1 MMSNIKKIYRNI
13 NKHLIINFI
22 KIINPFFQKIG
33 IYLLPRFSELK
44 KYKLTYA
51 KKTRRY
57 LIKNENKSFNKFFID
72 SSLSNTE
79 LCLLGKKYPTNKSP
93 LNEKGHRSGF
103 TGIYTILFAN
113 LKNKKINIAEI
124 GIEEN
129 SSTKIW
135 RKYFENSKIY
145 AFEFDKKKII
155 KAKKN
160 KLKNTFYF
168 ATDVSKREIIKKS
181 FSKTKSKFDIII
193 DDSTH
198 IFEHQINIIKETY
211 KFLKKDGILIIEDI
225 YKYVKKYNEY
235 NYYNE
240 LNYLRKEFNDIFFI
254 ESINYNNFNA
264 SWRNEKVLVFIKK

>member
-1 MMSNIKKIYRNI
+1 MNGMKKIYRKL
-13 NKHLIINFI
+13 NKHFLIYFV
-22 KIINPFFQKIG
+22 KIIDPLFEKIG
-33 IYLLPRFSELK
+33 IYLHPKFGELK
-44 KYKLTYA
+44 KYTLTYA

-57 LIKNENKSFNKFFID
+57 LINKENKSFNKFFID
-72 SSLSNTE
+72 TSLAKTQ

-103 TGIYTILFAN
+103 TGIYTILFSSI
-113 LKNKKINIAEI
+113 KSKKINIAEI
-124 GIEEN
+124 GIEKN

-135 RKYFENSKIY
+135 RDYFDNSKIY

-155 KAKKN
+155 NAKKN
-160 KLKNTFYF
+160 RLKNTFYYE
-168 ATDVSKREIIKKS
+168 TDVTKREKIRDS
-181 FSKTKSKFDIII
+181 FKRTKCKFDIII

-225 YKYVKKYNEY
+225 YRYLKDYKEI
-235 NYYNE
+235 NYYNR
-240 LNYLRKEFNDIFFI
+240 LSYLQKEFNDIFFI
-254 ESINYNNFNA
+254 EAINYNNFNA

>member
-1 MMSNIKKIYRNI
+1 MNGMKKIYRKL
-13 NKHLIINFI
+13 NKHFLIYFV
-22 KIINPFFQKIG
+22 KIIDPLFEKIG
-33 IYLLPRFSELK
+33 IYLHPKFGELK
-44 KYKLTYA
+44 KYTLTYA

-57 LIKNENKSFNKFFID
+57 LINKENKSFNKFFID
-72 SSLSNTE
+72 TSLAKTQ

-103 TGIYTILFAN
+103 TGIYNILFSSI
-113 LKNKKINIAEI
+113 KSKKINIAEI
-124 GIEEN
+124 GIEKN

-135 RKYFENSKIY
+135 RDYFDNSKIY

-155 KAKKN
+155 NAKKN
-160 KLKNTFYF
+160 RLKNTFYYE
-168 ATDVSKREIIKKS
+168 TDVTKREKIRDS
-181 FSKTKSKFDIII
+181 FKRTKCKFDIII

-225 YKYVKKYNEY
+225 YRYLKDYKEI
-235 NYYNE
+235 NYYNR
-240 LNYLRKEFNDIFFI
+240 LSYLQKEFNDIFFI
-254 ESINYNNFNA
+254 EAINYNNFNA

>member
-1 MMSNIKKIYRNI
+1 MNGMKKIYRKL
-13 NKHLIINFI
+13 NKHFLIYFV
-22 KIINPFFQKIG
+22 KIIDPLFEKIG
-33 IYLLPRFSELK
+33 IYLHPKFGELK
-44 KYKLTYA
+44 KYTLTYA

-57 LIKNENKSFNKFFID
+57 LINKENKSFNKFFID
-72 SSLSNTE
+72 TSLAKTQ

-103 TGIYTILFAN
+103 TGIYTILFSSI
-113 LKNKKINIAEI
+113 KNKKINIAEI
-124 GIEEN
+124 GIEKN

-135 RKYFENSKIY
+135 RDYFDNSKIY

-155 KAKKN
+155 NAKKN
-160 KLKNTFYF
+160 RLKNTFYYE
-168 ATDVSKREIIKKS
+168 TDVTKREKIRDS
-181 FSKTKSKFDIII
+181 FKRTKCKFDIII

-225 YKYVKKYNEY
+225 YRYLKDYKEI
-235 NYYNE
+235 NYYNR
-240 LNYLRKEFNDIFFI
+240 LSYLQKEFNDIFFI
-254 ESINYNNFNA
+254 EAINYNNFNA

>member
-1 MMSNIKKIYRNI
+1 MNGMKKIYRKL
-13 NKHLIINFI
+13 NKHFLIYFV
-22 KIINPFFQKIG
+22 KIIDPLFEKIG
-33 IYLLPRFSELK
+33 IYLHPKFGELK
-44 KYKLTYA
+44 KYTLTYA

-57 LIKNENKSFNKFFID
+57 LINKENKSFNKFFID
-72 SSLSNTE
+72 TSLAKTQ

-103 TGIYTILFAN
+103 TGIYTILFSSI
-113 LKNKKINIAEI
+113 KSKKINIAEI
-124 GIEEN
+124 GIEKN

-135 RKYFENSKIY
+135 RDYFDNSKIY

-155 KAKKN
+155 NAKKN
-160 KLKNTFYF
+160 RLKKTFYYE
-168 ATDVSKREIIKKS
+168 TDVTKREKIRDS
-181 FSKTKSKFDIII
+181 FKRTKCKFDIII

-225 YKYVKKYNEY
+225 YRYLKDYKEI
-235 NYYNE
+235 NYYNR
-240 LNYLRKEFNDIFFI
+240 LSYLQKEFNDIFFI
-254 ESINYNNFNA
+254 EAINYNNFNA